1 MSLAAEVKQGP
12 KLDHCIWQLW
22 SPLTL
27 TKVGWGWG
35 RPKWGFHWKSK
46 SGEPAQMT
54 LARSLALLV
63 AKASG
68 TQGLP

>member
-12 KLDHCIWQLW
+12 KLDLYIWQLW

-27 TKVGWGWG
+27 TKVG
-35 RPKWGFHWKSK
+35 RPKWGFHWESR
-46 SGEPAQMT
+46 SGEPAQTT
-54 LARSLALLV
+54 LARSLALHV